1 MNFNQLQIALWTL
14 VRKEVRRF
22 LRIWPQT
29 LLPPAITM
37 SLYFVIFGNLVG
49 SRIGEMGGVSYM
61 QFIVPGLIMMAVI
74 TKQLCQCIIE
84 FL

>member
-29 LLPPAITM
+29 LLPAITM
-37 SLYFVIFGNLVG
+37 SLYFVILAIWLAHVLGKW
-49 SRIGEMGGVSYM
+49 
-61 QFIVPGLIMMAVI
+61 AA
-74 TKQLCQCIIE
+74 
-84 FL
+84 

>member
-61 QFIVPGLIMMAVI
+61 QFIV
-74 TKQLCQCIIE
+74 
-84 FL
+84 

>member
-37 SLYFVIFGNLVG
+37 SLYFVILVIWLAHVLG
-49 SRIGEMGGVSYM
+49 KWV
-61 QFIVPGLIMMAVI
+61 A
-74 TKQLCQCIIE
+74 
-84 FL
+84 

>member
-49 SRIGEMGGVSYM
+49 LS
-61 QFIVPGLIMMAVI
+61 LI
-74 TKQLCQCIIE
+74 
-84 FL
+84 